1 MTITWVCVN
10 WGICLHALVVDLGL
24 GEFLDLGLEIVEE
37 GYGIVLWIKGW
48 FDGFFFF
55 FFFF

>member
-37 GYGIVLWIKGW
+37 GYGIVL
-48 FDGFFFF
+48 
-55 FFFF
+55 